1 MASGSFSSISMSSDF
16 ALTSIR
22 GTLAELPF
30 SVTESWF
37 STLGVGLIPLREVG
51 MALMGDEVAR
61 LLDLRP
67 KVVNGDRGD
76 IPAVR
81 SLFVAAFDIISV
93 VLVLTEELDWGKRS
107 LFAVM
112 LLKSVVLP
120 LKPPKPD
127 GVLLER
133 RD

>member
-1 MASGSFSSISMSSDF
+1 MGSDSFSSISMSSHF
-16 ALTSIR
+16 ALASIR

-37 STLGVGLIPLREVG
+37 STLRVGLIPLREEG

-61 LLDLRP
+61 LLDFRL
-67 KVVNGDRGD
+67 KVANEDFGD

-93 VLVLTEELDWGKRS
+93 VLVRTKELDGGERS

-112 LLKSVVLP
+112 LLKSVALF
-120 LKPPKPD
+120 LKPPRPE

>member
-1 MASGSFSSISMSSDF
+1 MGSGSFSSIAFSSDF

-37 STLGVGLIPLREVG
+37 SILGVGLREIG

-61 LLDLRP
+61 LLDLILQ
-67 KVVNGDRGD
+67 VSSDDLGD

-81 SLFVAAFDIISV
+81 SLFVALDIISV
-93 VLVLTEELDWGKRS
+93 LLVRTVDLDWGKRS
-107 LFAVM
+107 LFVVM
-112 LLKSVVLP
+112 LLKSVVLL
-120 LKPPKPD
+120 LKAPRPD
-127 GVLLER
+127 DVLLER

>member
-1 MASGSFSSISMSSDF
+1 MGSGSFSSIAISSDF

-22 GTLAELPF
+22 GTFAELPF

-37 STLGVGLIPLREVG
+37 SILGVGLREIG

-61 LLDLRP
+61 LLDLRLQ
-67 KVVNGDRGD
+67 VSSDDLGD

-81 SLFVAAFDIISV
+81 SLFVAALDIISV
-93 VLVLTEELDWGKRS
+93 LLVWTVDLDWGKRS

-112 LLKSVVLP
+112 LLKSVVLL
-120 LKPPKPD
+120 LKTPRPD
-127 GVLLER
+127 DVLLER

>member
-1 MASGSFSSISMSSDF
+1 MSSDF
-16 ALTSIR
+16 ASTSIR

-37 STLGVGLIPLREVG
+37 STLRVGLIPLREVG
-51 MALMGDEVAR
+51 MALMGDEVAS
-61 LLDLRP
+61 LLDLRL
-67 KVVNGDRGD
+67 KVANEDFGD

-93 VLVLTEELDWGKRS
+93 VLVRTKELDWEERS

-112 LLKSVVLP
+112 LLKSVVLL
-120 LKPPKPD
+120 LKPE